1 MPTRVF
7 IVDDHQIVRQGLTML
22 LERAGMELA
31 GEAADGQQALRMV
44 AELDPD
50 VTVLDVGLPVLNGL
64 ETAAEM
70 VKLRPK
76 MPIIMLTMYY
86 DRQHVLRSLRA
97 GARGVVSKA
106 HAADQLVRAIRD
118 VQRGK
123 IHLSPEMS
131 EVVIDAFQ
139 NQDEGEREMLT
150 PRELQV
156 LQLVAEGKSMKE
168 VAAALMIS
176 VKTAETHRAHTME
189 KLDIHETASLVRYA
203 IRRGLLQA

>member
-118 VQRGK
+118 VQ
-123 IHLSPEMS
+123 
-131 EVVIDAFQ
+131 
-139 NQDEGEREMLT
+139 
-150 PRELQV
+150 
-156 LQLVAEGKSMKE
+156 
-168 VAAALMIS
+168 
-176 VKTAETHRAHTME
+176 
-189 KLDIHETASLVRYA
+189 
-203 IRRGLLQA
+203 